1 MVRELATVKV
11 AVSDMGWIR
20 SKNKCTELPD
30 NKLTPAANYI
40 TEE

>member
-1 MVRELATVKV
+1 MVRELATVN
-11 AVSDMGWIR
+11 SSSTYRMD

-40 TEE
+40 IEE